1 MSTEVYLVDEN
12 DEPLDGSPIL
22 VEDEVIEKLQQK
34 ADRLGITLE
43 EVMRNAI
50 VDGIHQ
56 LEKELKETGGKLPN
70 CDECDCRNC
79 DDTEEDGDA

>member
-12 DEPLDGSPIL
+12 DEPLDGSPII

-34 ADRLGITLE
+34 ADRLGVTLE

-50 VDGIHQ
+50 VNGIHQ

-70 CDECDCRNC
+70 CDECDCNDC
-79 DDTEEDGDA
+79 DDSEEDGDA